1 MFQELGYTWSVV
13 STRPSSHRIVSSRM
27 KFFLL
32 SSSPVDDEATL
43 VLEIIS
49 HMNNSVVQLS
59 HNNCS
64 ATIVQ
69 GYLIFKFVKER
80 FPIKNSTKYE
90 TVLRLIM
97 NSSLQVEQE
106 KRFQIFRTI
115 FYNIMALDM
124 SNAVKNLKINTG
136 DIIVLHKPVLRFN
149 KSLNCSTF
157 PEPLLNKTVTVEV
170 GLGDDQAIDV
180 WQYCKT
186 MTLPN
191 SVSSYTIKSLEDLI
205 GSTSEDPSQDIIF
218 SYFIKPVQ
226 FWKDKGK
233 VVKAICFFR
242 EIQPNG
248 KAGSFFKLA
257 LHKMFAQ
264 AFHQQVED
272 NSTVSGDV
280 IVFVNPE
287 IFKNPGFNSDLILS
301 EEPYFLEVGR
311 KENQNIGFCNSQEN
325 IQLGIDNSPVKKPIT
340 CWAQTPVAVPQ
351 INSSPS
357 IKTVSKRLFYSRENV
372 QLPTD
377 NPPVENLITC
387 SEKAAMAVPQINSS
401 YSPSVPPVSNKK
413 TSKLSDETCLTP
425 ISLVKPS
432 KDTLS
437 FQNLSLVSG
446 YCYQFCHKMFMHS
459 EILWNRK
466 NEPLCPKCF
475 VTLEPCLCLEF
486 DALLRFSGELVKI
499 LLVGPKA
506 ERLLQ
511 VRCKDFMH
519 NDERRKIAVKV
530 LESKYVYGSEYKNF
544 NLKVSDV
551 SCLRRMV

>member
-1 MFQELGYTWSVV
+1 M
-13 STRPSSHRIVSSRM
+13 
-27 KFFLL
+27 
-32 SSSPVDDEATL
+32 
-43 VLEIIS
+43 
-49 HMNNSVVQLS
+49 
-59 HNNCS
+59 
-64 ATIVQ
+64 
-69 GYLIFKFVKER
+69 
-80 FPIKNSTKYE
+80 
-90 TVLRLIM
+90 
-97 NSSLQVEQE
+97 
-106 KRFQIFRTI
+106 
-115 FYNIMALDM
+115 
-124 SNAVKNLKINTG
+124 
-136 DIIVLHKPVLRFN
+136 
-149 KSLNCSTF
+149 
-157 PEPLLNKTVTVEV
+157 
-170 GLGDDQAIDV
+170 GDDQADV

-191 SVSSYTIKSLEDLI
+191 SVSSYIIKSLEDLI
-205 GSTSEDPSQDIIF
+205 GSTSEDPPQDIIF

-242 EIQPNG
+242 EILPNG

-272 NSTVSGDV
+272 NSTASGDV
-280 IVFVNPE
+280 IVFVNPV
-287 IFKNPGFNSDLILS
+287 IFNNPGYNSDSILS

-325 IQLGIDNSPVKKPIT
+325 IKLLIIDNPRVEKPIT
-340 CWAQTPVAVPQ
+340 SSVQTTPPVPQ
-351 INSSPS
+351 IN
-357 IKTVSKRLFYSRENV
+357 I
-372 QLPTD
+372 
-377 NPPVENLITC
+377 
-387 SEKAAMAVPQINSS
+387 S

-459 EILWNRK
+459 EILWNKK

-475 VTLEPCLCLEF
+475 VTLELCLCLEF

-519 NDERRKIAVKV
+519 SAERRKIAVKV
-530 LESKYVYGSEYKNF
+530 LESKYVFGSEYKNF

>member
-1 MFQELGYTWSVV
+1 
-13 STRPSSHRIVSSRM
+13 
-27 KFFLL
+27 
-32 SSSPVDDEATL
+32 
-43 VLEIIS
+43 
-49 HMNNSVVQLS
+49 MNNSMVQLS

-69 GYLIFKFVKER
+69 GYLIFKFVKEL

-90 TVLRLIM
+90 TVLQLIM
-97 NSSLQVEQE
+97 NNSLQVEQE
-106 KRFQIFRTI
+106 NRFQIFITI
-115 FYNIMALDM
+115 FYNNMALDM

-149 KSLNCSTF
+149 KSLNCLTF

-191 SVSSYTIKSLEDLI
+191 SVSSYIIKSLEDLI
-205 GSTSEDPSQDIIF
+205 GSTSEDPSRDIIF
-218 SYFIKPVQ
+218 SYFIKPVK

-242 EIQPNG
+242 EILPNG

-272 NSTVSGDV
+272 NSTIPGDV

-287 IFKNPGFNSDLILS
+287 IFNNPGYNSDLILS

-325 IQLGIDNSPVKKPIT
+325 IKLPIIDNPRVEKPITSSVQTTSAVPQTNSNYSPSILPVSKRICRSQENIQLRIDNPPVKKPIT

-351 INSSPS
+351 ISSG
-357 IKTVSKRLFYSRENV
+357 
-372 QLPTD
+372 
-377 NPPVENLITC
+377 
-387 SEKAAMAVPQINSS
+387 

-437 FQNLSLVSG
+437 FQNLSLISG
-446 YCYQFCHKMFMHS
+446 YCHQFCHKMFMHS
-459 EILWNRK
+459 EMLWNRQ

-519 NDERRKIAVKV
+519 NAERRKIAVKV
-530 LESKYVYGSEYKNF
+530 LESKYVYGSEYKDF
-544 NLKVSDV
+544 NLKISDV
-551 SCLRRMV
+551 SYLRRMV